1 MIQAILQALQS
12 ILAGP
17 LTKTKGGALKGL
29 SGAPTATSVDG
40 GEDKYYNVGHLS
52 VGDVELIKESE
63 GLRLDA
69 YLPTPNDV
77 WTIGYGHTK
86 TAKPGMKITQ
96 AGAEALLLHDLQWV
110 ETAIDTYVQVPL
122 NQNQYDA
129 LASFIYNVGA
139 TAFRKSTML
148 KLLNKGDYEGA
159 ANQFPRW
166 NKQKGKVLNGLT
178 TRRQKEQTLFKK

>member
-1 MIQAILQALQS
+1 MAKLIKSLIQAILSLLATNTTKNTGEAL
-12 ILAGP
+12 P
-17 LTKTKGGALKGL
+17 GL
-29 SGAPTATSVDG
+29 SGAPTGVR
-40 GEDKYYNVGHLS
+40 
-52 VGDVELIKESE
+52 DVELIKESE
-63 GLRLDA
+63 GLRLKA

-77 WTIGYGHTK
+77 YTIGYGHTK
-86 TAKPGMKITQ
+86 TAEKGMVITL

-129 LASFIYNVGA
+129 LASFIYNVGG

-148 KLLNKGDYEGA
+148 KLLNTSDYDGA
-159 ANQFPRW
+159 AGQFPRW

>member
-1 MIQAILQALQS
+1 MIQALLQALQPF
-12 ILAGP
+12 LAG
-17 LTKTKGGALKGL
+17 LGTKTTGGASQGL
-29 SGAPTATSVDG
+29 SGAPTGV
-40 GEDKYYNVGHLS
+40 K
-52 VGDVELIKESE
+52 DVELIKESE
-63 GLRLDA
+63 GLRLEA

-86 TAKPGMKITQ
+86 TAKKGMRITL
-96 AGAEALLLHDLQWV
+96 AGAEALLYQDLAWV
-110 ETAIDTYVQVPL
+110 EAAIDTYVQVPL

-129 LASFIYNVGA
+129 IASFIYNVGA

-148 KLLNKGDYEGA
+148 KLLNAGDYDGA

-178 TRRQKEQTLFKK
+178 KRRQKEKTLFKK